1 MLVTMILVASCQMK
15 TTTVPF
21 DPATAKAEVTKTL
34 DSIDS
39 ALKSK
44 DVKTFLS
51 FYKDDGLYC
60 GTDPSELWDK
70 AGWGKTMNEMM
81 SDTTGSFKMDVSK
94 MEIILDKTGN
104 SANVLRQFVASWSKP
119 IELRGTMH
127 LIKMDNKWM
136 VDFSSL
142 ALVPEN
148 KDLPKI
154 TGAVSK

>member
-1 MLVTMILVASCQMK
+1 MLVTMIVVTSCQMK
-15 TTTVPF
+15 KTTVPL
-21 DPATAKAEVTKTL
+21 DSVAAKAEVIKTL
-34 DSIDS
+34 DSIDT

-60 GTDPSELWDK
+60 GTDPTELWDK
-70 AGWGKTMNEMM
+70 AGWSKTMNEMM
-81 SDTTGSFKMDVSK
+81 ADTTSSFKMNVSK

-104 SANVLRQFVASWSKP
+104 SANVLRQFVTSWSRP
-119 IELRGTMH
+119 IELRSTMH
-127 LIKMDNKWM
+127 LVKNDNKWM
-136 VDFSSL
+136 VDFSSM

-148 KDLPKI
+148 KDLLKI